1 MLSLTI
7 QSHIFG
13 PKWFYGFD
21 SIIELIAIV
30 ICLLL
35 LYYSYRC
42 YKLTSEKRFFYFS
55 TAFLSL
61 TLAFISRVLGTM
73 LSYMPQISKSRLGI
87 VVHKATAS
95 LVSVNLLSVLL
106 FLSYLFFMILGF
118 MALFLIVSKLTWDD
132 KRVLAMLS
140 YLVLVSTLLGGIH
153 YQFFYATTF
162 IMLALISYSYI
173 MNYKIVRSR
182 NSYLVAIA
190 FCVLLVSHFL
200 FIFVV
205 YSRILYVIAEVLQL
219 LGFLFLLIPFVS
231 VRIKRPKKYDLV
243 K

>member
-7 QSHIFG
+7 RSHIFG

-21 SIIELIAIV
+21 SIIELIAVV

-61 TLAFISRVLGTM
+61 TLAFFSRILGT
-73 LSYMPQISKSRLGI
+73 LLIYMPKIPISDVGA
-87 VVHKATAS
+87 VVQKVTFNLIS
-95 LVSVNLLSVLL
+95 VSLLSAMS
-106 FLSYLFFMILGF
+106 FLSYVFFMILGF
-118 MALFLIVSKLTWDD
+118 MALFLIVSKLTWKD
-132 KRVLAMLS
+132 KRVLAMLF
-140 YLVLVSTLLGGIH
+140 YLVLISSFLGGIH

-162 IMLALISYSYI
+162 VMLALISYSYI
-173 MNYKIVRSR
+173 MNYRAIKSKNSR
-182 NSYLVAIA
+182 LVSIA
-190 FCVLLVSHFL
+190 FCILLVSHFL
-200 FIFVV
+200 FIFVI
-205 YSRILYVIAEVLQL
+205 YSRTLYVIAEVLQL
-219 LGFLFLLIPFVS
+219 LGFLFLLIPFVF
-231 VRIKRPKKYDLV
+231 VRIKKPKKYKLV